1 MAVSLDTK
9 LDQMASV
16 LNADAPPMTTNSF
29 GASKPEAA
37 PIDPNLADPELII
50 GAQTISDV
58 QPEPVKVGE
67 QYASAKGIFKA
78 VQKGK
83 KVIEDVI
90 GADEAIAASKILKE
104 EKNIVPVEGGYLV
117 KQADDTE
124 VQNILS
130 TIPNYNG
137 KSLNIV
143 RFGDTIGTDAAG
155 FFARIKESNPQL
167 IEDARRG
174 TISMDD
180 LLSAADD
187 VGFGDLVK
195 KFALRQPGDKLPLA
209 EDVVAGIVGMK
220 NLHLEIKTLQETAA
234 KSGTPEDARKV
245 LEAMS
250 LAREFTKG
258 LSGVVSETGRT
269 LGAVGNLA
277 REQNIDLPTLAKETD
292 LVFRRLEATGDIK
305 HLNNFFGMFETDA
318 QRTAF
323 IKGNWWDK
331 LKSGVG
337 KTYDIIQEG
346 FINGLLS
353 SPTTQMMNNFG
364 NTAFGTY
371 TTLENYTAAGIGY
384 IRTLGGLRDAERYTL
399 SRANAFA
406 YGQLEGLKDGLKIA
420 ASSFVR
426 GEPVTGSLADKTELG
441 RKIALDATNLGV
453 DKESY
458 LGMGIDLLGTVQRMP
473 GRFMMA
479 NDEFY
484 KTVFYRGALRS
495 GAQAEADAAY
505 FAAKKS
511 GKTEE
516 DAKIV
521 SQKVFADFYANPPQ
535 SLMDEA
541 MDTAKTLTFQS
552 DMPKYLDT
560 LEKFSSLP
568 VMKFFVPFFRTPAN
582 ISIEVFNRL
591 PVSPTAWKGIFD
603 DTPAGDL
610 ARAKFGLGSAAM
622 GTFGSIAYGMDRPD
636 FFITGGPDKD
646 RSINER
652 DSRLGIQPY
661 SFVFQNKDGS
671 YESISYARMEPVS
684 ALLAISADYA
694 KYARQADWNDKN
706 TWQTAT
712 ELATVG
718 GLAIGNYAG
727 QLSFVQGMSELTA
740 ALDTYKQTDDRVVL
754 EKLVEKLS
762 RGTTSAAITAVP
774 GFGSFSAAIERYV
787 SPTGSETYIP
797 SSVGKEANPIVDGFN
812 QALDKAMSRVPGLS
826 SGVAPDLNVWGEPI
840 MQGRG
845 SSLEIIN
852 PIRIY
857 KGQFKAVDKELR
869 RLDIGLDMPSRFIM
883 PGIGLN
889 AEQYNRYIELANQMD
904 ANRRLPGDSGY
915 DENST
920 LLPQLNEIIKSDRYL
935 SASPENQANE
945 IQANFKGHYK
955 NAEIRLLQELA
966 VTDDI
971 FKERLKAAQSEGSES
986 TRRKAGRLLI
996 GNE

>member
-16 LNADAPPMTTNSF
+16 LNADAPSMTTNSF

-37 PIDPNLADPELII
+37 PIDPNLADPELIV
-50 GAQTISDV
+50 GAQTISDF

-124 VQNILS
+124 VKSILS

-155 FFARIKESNPQL
+155 FFARVKESNPQL

-187 VGFGDLVK
+187 VGFSDLVK

-384 IRTLGGLRDAERYTL
+384 LRT
-399 SRANAFA
+399 
-406 YGQLEGLKDGLKIA
+406 
-420 ASSFVR
+420 
-426 GEPVTGSLADKTELG
+426 DKTELG

-652 DSRLGIQPY
+652 DTRLGIQPY

-762 RGTTSAAITAVP
+762 RGTTGAVITAVP

-812 QALDKAMSRVPGLS
+812 QALDRAMSRVPGLS
-826 SGVAPDLNVWGEPI
+826 SGVAPDLNVWGEPT